1 VKTFLVLSSLALGA
15 CSMTP
20 SAAQNM
26 DVPSYSTGKADGP
39 ATPAPTMPDS
49 IHWVRNSAEY
59 RAASLQAYRLAY
71 QRLALKVSQKPPG
84 TWAVVVDG
92 DETVLNNSEYQKER
106 AALGQGFSPDSWN
119 EWVHRKAAT
128 AVPGAVAFAN
138 RVFALGGYLAVVTNR
153 TDAQCDD
160 TRANLDQLAFG
171 YDVVLCM
178 TDKSD
183 KNPRFQQVASG
194 GAGAIPA
201 VSIEMYLGDQV
212 TDFPALNE
220 DLRLGTDDDF
230 DDFGKDLIIIPNPM
244 YGGWTANS
252 RD

>member
-1 VKTFLVLSSLALGA
+1 MQKLMLASYLVLAA
-15 CSMTP
+15 CSVAP
-20 SAAQNM
+20 GAAQNM
-26 DVPSYSTGKADGP
+26 DVPSYAPGKADGP
-39 ATPAPTMPDS
+39 ATPAPVMPDS

-59 RAASLQAYRLAY
+59 RAAALQAYRMAY
-71 QRLALKVSQKPPG
+71 QRLAPKVAQKDPG
-84 TWAVVVDG
+84 TWAVVMDA
-92 DETVLNNSEYQKER
+92 DETILNNSEYQKER
-106 AALGQGFSPDSWN
+106 AALGQGFSPDSWD

-128 AVPGAVAFAN
+128 AVPGAVAFSN
-138 RVFALGGYLAVVTNR
+138 HVFGLGGYLAVVTNR

-160 TRANLDQLAFG
+160 TRANLDALAFS

-183 KNPRFQQVASG
+183 KNPRFQQIA
-194 GAGAIPA
+194 AGQAGLVPA
-201 VSIEMYLGDQV
+201 VSIEMYVGDQV

-230 DDFGKDLIIIPNPM
+230 DDFGKALIIVPNPM
-244 YGGWTANS
+244 YGGWTANA